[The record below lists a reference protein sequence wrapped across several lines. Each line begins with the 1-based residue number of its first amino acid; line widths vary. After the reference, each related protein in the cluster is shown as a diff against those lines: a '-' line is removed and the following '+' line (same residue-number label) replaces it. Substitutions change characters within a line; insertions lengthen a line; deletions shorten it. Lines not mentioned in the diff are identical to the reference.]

1 MNYDDL
7 IDSLHI
13 AEPTRELCIKAADA
27 IQQMIIDRNAFK
39 DIAQKR
45 ADVIER
51 MQKELHEA
59 KNELCCKCGKYREAH
74 NGACDGCR
82 WKEAALKGG
91 ESDA

>member
-59 KNELCCKCGKYREAH
+59 KSELAAMRNELCYLCGKYREAH

-82 WKEAALKGG
+82 WEKR
-91 ESDA
+91 

>member
-39 DIAQKR
+39 DIAKKR

-51 MQKELHEA
+51 MQKELHDQKTEEE
-59 KNELCCKCGKYREAH
+59 KL
-74 NGACDGCR
+74 
-82 WKEAALKGG
+82 
-91 ESDA
+91 

>member
-51 MQKELHEA
+51 MQKELHEGLFA
-59 KNELCCKCGKYREAH
+59 LMMVMSFLLPGKPQ
-74 NGACDGCR
+74 DIMD
-82 WKEAALKGG
+82 LM
-91 ESDA
+91 